1 MVRRQPA
8 EMNVGDLRLS
18 NLLVSHAS
26 ITLMTNTMRKT
37 SYGTHHPTT
46 SPISQTH
53 PTHFVLFSILFSL
66 ISRSVAC
73 SCFVCVAVVESI
85 IASTTHT
92 HGCSDAYNIQTIE
105 RANARRSAA
114 AERRIITYGVC
125 VCRCLVSVSCDCVNC
140 STRRSVGGGHLCH
153 ARNQSTQTHVQKR
166 MSTPADSTDNYC

>member
-1 MVRRQPA
+1 MVRLRRQPA
-8 EMNVGDLRLS
+8 ELNDANLRLKS
-18 NLLVSHAS
+18 TTPPLRLWQ
-26 ITLMTNTMRKT
+26 ILCETR
-37 SYGTHHPTT
+37 YGTHHPTT
-46 SPISQTH
+46 SPISKTH
-53 PTHFVLFSILFSL
+53 SPHNFVLFSILFSL

-85 IASTTHT
+85 IASTHT

-125 VCRCLVSVSCDCVNC
+125 VCGCLVSVSCDCVNC
-140 STRRSVGGGHLCH
+140 STRLSVGGGHLCH